1 VIAVDT
7 SVLVYAHRQDS
18 PFHSAAQAAL
28 HQLGMTKLHWAIPW
42 PCIHEFIA
50 IVTGPVFKKNATPLE
65 TALDTINAWAEHP
78 HCHLLSETE
87 NHLSILSGL
96 TQRAKTRGGAI
107 HDARIAAIC
116 IEHQVEEFWTLDR
129 DFELYPD
136 LRTRN
141 PLIASLHE
149 PMPAYR

>member
-1 VIAVDT
+1 MIAIDT
-7 SVLVYAHRQDS
+7 NILVSAHRQDS

-28 HQLGMTKLHWAIPW
+28 NQLGLTKQQWAIPW

-50 IVTGPVFKKNATPLE
+50 IVTGPAFKKHATPLE
-65 TALDTINAWAEHP
+65 TALDTVRTWIEHP
-78 HCHLLSETE
+78 QCKALSETDI
-87 NHLSILSGL
+87 HFSVLSGL
-96 TQRAKTRGGAI
+96 TQRAQTKGGAV

-129 DFELYPD
+129 DFQLYPD

-149 PMPAYR
+149 PVSVYR

>member
-1 VIAVDT
+1 MIALDT
-7 SVLVYAHRQDS
+7 NVLVYAHREDS

-28 HQLGMTKLHWAIPW
+28 HQLGLSKLPWAIPW

-50 IVTGPVFKKNATPLE
+50 IVTGPAFKKHATPLE
-65 TALDTINAWAEHP
+65 EALETVNTWITHP
-78 HCHLLSETE
+78 HCRLISETE
-87 NHLSILSGL
+87 NHFSILSGL
-96 TQRAKTRGGAI
+96 TQRAKIRGEAL

-116 IEHQVEEFWTLDR
+116 IEHHVEEFWTLDR

-149 PMPAYR
+149 PAPR

>member
-1 VIAVDT
+1 MIAIDT
-7 SVLVYAHRQDS
+7 NVLVYAHRGDS
-18 PFHSAAQAAL
+18 PSHSAAQAAL
-28 HQLGMTKLHWAIPW
+28 HQLGLSMLPWAIPW

-65 TALDTINAWAEHP
+65 AALDTVNTWITHP
-78 HCHLLSETE
+78 HCRLISETE
-87 NHLSILSGL
+87 NHFSIFGGLS
-96 TQRAKTRGGAI
+96 QRAKTRGGSL

-116 IEHQVEEFWTLDR
+116 IEHQIEEFWTLDR

-149 PMPAYR
+149 PVPTYR